1 MTSQQIQCIIAL
13 VEEGSFSG
21 AARRLFVTQPSISQL
36 IKNME
41 NQIGAP
47 MFDRSSSPIK
57 LTLIGEAYYDAAKK
71 TEAINRE
78 LHNRVSEINGLEMG
92 TLRIGTS
99 PFRASCMLPRSI
111 SYFKQRYPGIQI
123 NIISDNINNLKEQ
136 LIDGAIDI
144 CIENDMF
151 QDQAFAT
158 EFLSTENYYLAV
170 AKESEWNKGKE
181 DIVLTVDDIL
191 SDSERLYNDDAVVS
205 AAQLKQLN
213 YVMLDAKSEYSD
225 KTVDILNRLSIET
238 EGEPL
243 MAANHETKF
252 HWINS
257 NLGAGFVP
265 DTLIRFG
272 NFTDHP
278 LYYRVKLPKRSVGLC
293 QDQIVVAYCKNHFM
307 SRAAKEYILRLKEL
321 IGIGTWR
328 IG

>member
-13 VEEGSFSG
+13 AEEGSFSA
-21 AARRLFVTQPSISQL
+21 AARKLFVTQPSISQL
-36 IKNME
+36 VKNME

-71 TEAINRE
+71 MEAINRE
-78 LHNRVSEINGLEMG
+78 LHNRVSEINGLETG

-99 PFRASCMLPRSI
+99 PFRASCMLLRSI

-123 NIISDNINNLKEQ
+123 NIVSDNINNLKEQ
-136 LIDGAIDI
+136 LLDGAIDI

-151 QDQAFAT
+151 QEQLFT
-158 EFLSTENYYLAV
+158 SEFLSTENYYLAV
-170 AKESEWNKGKE
+170 AKENSWNDDKK
-181 DIVLTVDDIL
+181 DLALTVDDIL
-191 SDSERLYNDDAVVS
+191 NDSERLYMDDAVS
-205 AAQLKQLN
+205 AAQLKQLT

-225 KTVDILNRLSIET
+225 KTADILKRLAIEQ

-243 MAANHETKF
+243 MVANHETKF

-272 NFTDHP
+272 NFTAHP
-278 LYYRVKLPKRSVGLC
+278 LYYKVKLPKRSIGLC
-293 QDQIVVAYCKNHFM
+293 QDQIVVAYCKNHFL

-328 IG
+328 VG

>member
-1 MTSQQIQCIIAL
+1 MTSQQIHCIIAL
-13 VEEGSFSG
+13 AEEGSFSG

-36 IKNME
+36 VKNME

-47 MFDRSSSPIK
+47 LFDRSSSPIK
-57 LTLIGEAYYDAAKK
+57 LTLIGKAYYDAAKK
-71 TEAINRE
+71 MEAINRE
-78 LHNRVSEINGLEMG
+78 LHNRVSEINGLETG

-123 NIISDNINNLKEQ
+123 NIVSDNINNLKEQ
-136 LIDGAIDI
+136 LLDGAIDI

-151 QDQAFAT
+151 QDQLFT
-158 EFLSTENYYLAV
+158 SEFLSTENYYLAV
-170 AKESEWNKGKE
+170 AKENDWNQGKE
-181 DIVLTVDDIL
+181 SLALTVNDIL
-191 SDSERLYNDDAVVS
+191 NDSERLYTDEAITAS
-205 AAQLKQLN
+205 QLKQLT

-225 KTVDILNRLSIET
+225 KTTDILERLSIEQ
-238 EGEPL
+238 EAEPL

-278 LYYRVKLPKRSVGLC
+278 LYYRVKLPKRSIGLC
-293 QDQIVVAYCKNHFM
+293 QDQIVVAYCKNHFL

>member
-13 VEEGSFSG
+13 TEEGSFSG

-36 IKNME
+36 VKNME

-47 MFDRSSSPIK
+47 LFDRSSSPIK
-57 LTLIGEAYYDAAKK
+57 LTLIGKAYYDAAKK
-71 TEAINRE
+71 MEAINRE
-78 LHNRVSEINGLEMG
+78 LHNRVSEINGLETG

-123 NIISDNINNLKEQ
+123 NIVSDNINNLKEQ
-136 LIDGAIDI
+136 LLDGAIDI

-151 QDQAFAT
+151 QNQLFT
-158 EFLSTENYYLAV
+158 SEFLSTENYYLAV
-170 AKESEWNKGKE
+170 AKENDWNQGKE
-181 DIVLTVDDIL
+181 SLALTVNDIL
-191 SDSERLYNDDAVVS
+191 NDSERLYMEDAVT
-205 AAQLKQLN
+205 AAQLKQLT

-225 KTVDILNRLSIET
+225 KTTDILERLSIEQ

-278 LYYRVKLPKRSVGLC
+278 LYYRVKLPKRSLGLC
-293 QDQIVVAYCKNHFM
+293 QDQIVVAYCKNHFL